1 MGSTNPAVVTR
12 AALRARADDIR
23 AALATAITGAAGQ
36 LCTKPGVVFV
46 PAGEEG
52 DAFAAGVGADL
63 GAAAPGVLLNE
74 RLRDGFAAGIGEL
87 AEDGQVEVLT
97 PGTGPGPEGFAH
109 TPAAFSVDAREL
121 ASRPELRE
129 ERFGPAVVLAR
140 YASEDELRAGIAAFD
155 GQLAGALFAEPGEDA
170 ALLEELTGLLAE
182 RVGRVVYDAF
192 PTGVA
197 VAWAMHHGGPYPATT
212 APDHTSVGLTATR
225 RFMRPV
231 CWQSAPAAALPG
243 PLRDEN
249 PGGIWRRVDGT
260 LTDAAL

>member
-1 MGSTNPAVVTR
+1 
-12 AALRARADDIR
+12 
-23 AALATAITGAAGQ
+23 
-36 LCTKPGVVFV
+36 VVFV
-46 PAGEEG
+46 PAGPEG
-52 DAFAAGVGADL
+52 DAFAAALGADL
-63 GAAAPGVLLNE
+63 ASAAPGVLLNE

-87 AEDGQVEVLT
+87 AGDARVEVLT
-97 PGTGPGPEGFAH
+97 PETGPGPEGFAH

-121 ASRPELRE
+121 AGRPELRE

-140 YASEDELRAGIAAFD
+140 YASDEDLRAGIAAFD

-231 CWQSAPAAALPG
+231 CWQSAPAAALPA